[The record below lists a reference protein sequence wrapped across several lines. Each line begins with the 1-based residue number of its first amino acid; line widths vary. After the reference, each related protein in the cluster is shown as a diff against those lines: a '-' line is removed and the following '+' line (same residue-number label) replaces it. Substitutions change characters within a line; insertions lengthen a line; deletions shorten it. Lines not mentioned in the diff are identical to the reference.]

1 MKVQTVEEMRERD
14 RNALLAQERSLLEL
28 IDETAEAILKVLVQQ
43 LDPHAEH
50 HRFFILCG
58 KGNNGGDGLALALR
72 LRKLGA
78 KVRVALI
85 HPLED
90 CSREVQILAT
100 SFKDVLFLQ
109 KEESDDVTRWLEE
122 SDWVV
127 DALLGTGCKSPV
139 KDPVKKWIR
148 ALNESGKPVVSLDLP
163 SGLHGNSGQPQGIAV
178 QAKATIVVDRWKTG
192 NFLGESCD
200 WSGNLYKTR
209 ELDLWEDPHPIYEK
223 KVWSSN
229 PYPLKPRKES
239 AHKYDFGK
247 LTVVGGSRGME
258 GAPVLAAMAGLRT
271 GCGLASVLR
280 PGESLPGCL
289 TPFLELMVDSFS
301 TVVELESGLDK
312 TRAVVFGPGTAYR
325 EQDEEYL
332 RIILKMD
339 LPVVLDGGGI
349 SLLNGLRDHIPMER
363 HRVIATPHVGE
374 LARLFRVSSK
384 DVLGD
389 PIYYATSFL
398 ETYGVD
404 LVLKGP
410 CTLVGTQQRLD
421 FFYQPN
427 SAMATAGSGDVLA
440 GLIGGFLA
448 QGAENLQAM
457 IWGVLTHQ
465 IAGKKGAQVYGKR
478 SMTATDLLSFI
489 HEGIKDLERREG
501 MDEI

>member
-14 RNALLAQERSLLEL
+14 RNALLIQGRTLLEL
-28 IDETAEAILKVLVQQ
+28 IEEAAEAILEVLVQQ
-43 LDPHAEH
+43 LIPHPEH
-50 HRFFILCG
+50 HRIFVFCG

-72 LRKLGA
+72 LRRLGA
-78 KVRVALI
+78 KVKVALI

-90 CSREVQILAT
+90 CNQEVKILAT
-100 SFKDVLFLQ
+100 SLKDVLFLQ
-109 KEESDDVTRWLEE
+109 SEASDDVFRWLEE
-122 SDWVV
+122 SDWVI
-127 DALLGTGCKSPV
+127 DALLGTGVKHPV
-139 KDPVKKWIR
+139 EDPVKKWIR
-148 ALNESGKPVVSLDLP
+148 ILNESGKPVISLDLP
-163 SGLHGNSGQPQGIAV
+163 SGIHGNSGQPQGIAV
-178 QAKATIVVDRWKTG
+178 RAKATIVIDRWKTG

-200 WSGNLYKTR
+200 WSGSLYKTR

-223 KVWSSN
+223 RAWSSN
-229 PYPLKPRKES
+229 PYPLETRKES

-258 GAPVLAAMAGLRT
+258 GAPVLAALAGLRT

-280 PGESLPGCL
+280 PGESLPVGYP
-289 TPFLELMVDSFS
+289 PFLELMMDSFS
-301 TVVELESGLDK
+301 TAVELENGLEK
-312 TRAVVFGPGTAYR
+312 TRAVVFGPGTVYR
-325 EQDEEYL
+325 EQDEEFL
-332 RIILKMD
+332 RKILKMD
-339 LPVVLDGGGI
+339 RPVVLDGGGI
-349 SLLNGLRDHIPMER
+349 SLLNGLRDRVPMER
-363 HRVIATPHVGE
+363 HRVIATPHIGE
-374 LARLFRVSSK
+374 LARLFRVPGK
-384 DVLGD
+384 DVLDD

-410 CTLVGTQQRLD
+410 CTIVGTRQKLD